1 MASSDPKQGGDLFDM
16 AKDGTTMPNDAGKM
30 NLIPSVPRPDQMTD
44 DNNFGNNLGA
54 DSLAGA
60 ADNPTDI
67 SRSNKDIGMTGEAI
81 TGTGNTLPAE
91 AETKRLHFSGGPLDK
106 GHQRYDKH
114 TRDKES
120 HLERLAGD
128 GAGMQDD
135 EDIDVGSRDERENKE
150 V

>member
-67 SRSNKDIGMTGEAI
+67 SRVRTR
-81 TGTGNTLPAE
+81 P
-91 AETKRLHFSGGPLDK
+91 PLSCPFN
-106 GHQRYDKH
+106 Q
-114 TRDKES
+114 E
-120 HLERLAGD
+120 
-128 GAGMQDD
+128 
-135 EDIDVGSRDERENKE
+135 
-150 V
+150 

>member
-54 DSLAGA
+54 DNLAGA

-67 SRSNKDIGMTGEAI
+67 SRVRTCPPHYYLFQI
-81 TGTGNTLPAE
+81 
-91 AETKRLHFSGGPLDK
+91 RL
-106 GHQRYDKH
+106 
-114 TRDKES
+114 
-120 HLERLAGD
+120 
-128 GAGMQDD
+128 
-135 EDIDVGSRDERENKE
+135 
-150 V
+150 